1 MASSTG
7 AEGAPATGASAGAGE
22 AHSDAGS
29 PPASSAGSDQRGE
42 AARKTGE
49 LSGSVAGSI
58 NTSERASCLLN
69 AHYHAAREGFLD
81 TTHRWFMLGI
91 IIFGASAFADLI
103 PQAAGSGWLKGSFG
117 AGAALLGGLDL
128 TFDLSNRARSHALMK
143 RRYFE
148 LLADMRDGLKTSEQV
163 LSCLDRF
170 SAEEEPPYRVLLL
183 MCRNRAQ
190 SEVRGSGAR
199 LFRIPRR
206 HRFIKNIFRMSSVDY
221 GPPLLPSERK
231 GFWSRMCTKFS
242 KSGAAASG

>member
-7 AEGAPATGASAGAGE
+7 AEGAAIEAAAQAGATE
-22 AHSDAGS
+22 ASAGS
-29 PPASSAGSDQRGE
+29 PPAAAAAGSDQRGE
-42 AARKTGE
+42 AARPAGE
-49 LSGSVAGSI
+49 LSRPVAGSI
-58 NTSERASCLLN
+58 NASERASCLLN

-81 TTHRWFMLGI
+81 TTHRWFMLGV

-103 PQAAGSGWLKGSFG
+103 PHAVESGWLKGLFG

-148 LLADMRDGLKTSEQV
+148 LLADMRDGVKTADQV
-163 LSCLDRF
+163 RSCLDRF

-183 MCRNRAQ
+183 ICRNRAQ
-190 SEVRGSGAR
+190 SEVRGNEAK

-206 HRFIKNIFRMSSVDY
+206 HRLIKNIFRMSSVDY
-221 GPPLLPSERK
+221 GPPLALSERK
-231 GFWSRMCTKFS
+231 GFWSRMRSKFS
-242 KSGAAASG
+242 KKSPAASS